1 MSIHA
6 DQLFVTA
13 EVERRLELAGVDVHH
28 PRRRHDQGAEETRVG
43 TGVHPFAAVVARL
56 VRPRATGRPRHP

>member
-13 EVERRLELAGVDVHH
+13 EVERRLELAGVDVYH
-28 PRRRHDQGAEETRVG
+28 PHRWTEHRTGETRVG
-43 TGVHPFAAVVARL
+43 GGVHPFAAVVARL